1 MTLAAEPTPAAAPP
15 PRNLAIQKP
24 TSLLGYLYQR
34 ETREVIFQVV
44 LVVAIVSLFWMII
57 SNTATNLKARNI
69 ASGFGFLNNVAGF
82 DIAQSVIEY
91 SNTSTYLRAFYV
103 GLWNTIIVAVIGIFF
118 ATIVGFTV
126 GIARL
131 SSNWLISKLAAGY
144 VEIVRNCPLLLQMF
158 LWYFAVLKQLPE
170 PLTRV
175 DGVPK
180 STSWELPL
188 GMLLNTRGLFMPK
201 PEWLAGSSF
210 VLYALI
216 AGIIGSVLL
225 ARWAKARQMA
235 TGQIFPVF
243 FTSLALIIGLPL
255 LVFLLM
261 GRPVQFEF
269 PTLGRF
275 NLSGGTVVQPEF
287 FAVLLGLVFY
297 TAAYIAEIV
306 RAGIVGVSKG
316 QKEAANAIGLTKGQT
331 LRLVVIP
338 QAMRIIIPPLTSN
351 YLNLTKNSSLAGAI
365 GYPDLTQVMGTI
377 NNQTGQAVETI
388 LSLMAVYLLTSLL
401 TSAFMNWFNARMAL
415 VER

>member
-1 MTLAAEPTPAAAPP
+1 MTIAADPRSSGPGTPRP
-15 PRNLAIQKP
+15 
-24 TSLLGYLYQR
+24 SLVSYLYQR
-34 ETREVIFQVV
+34 ETREVLFQVI
-44 LVVAIVSLFWMII
+44 LVAAIVALFWMII
-57 SNTATNLKARNI
+57 SNTVANLKARNI
-69 ASGFGFLNNVAGF
+69 ASGFGFLNNIAGF

-103 GLWNTIIVAVIGIFF
+103 GLWNTIIVALIGIFF
-118 ATIVGFTV
+118 ATIVGFTI

-170 PLTRV
+170 PLTRI

-180 STSWELPL
+180 STSYELPL

-201 PEWLAGSSF
+201 PEWLVGSSF

-216 AGIIGSVLL
+216 AAVIAAFLMS
-225 ARWAKARQMA
+225 RWAHARQMA
-235 TGQIFPVF
+235 TGQRFPVLW
-243 FTSLALIIGLPL
+243 TSVALIIGLPL
-255 LVFLLM
+255 LMFFIM
-261 GRPVQFEF
+261 GRPVQFEY

-287 FAVLLGLVFY
+287 FAVVLGLVFY

-316 QKEAANAIGLTKGQT
+316 QKEAASAIGLSKGQT
-331 LRLVVIP
+331 LRLVVVP

-365 GYPDLTQVMGTI
+365 GYPDLTQVVGTI

-388 LSLMAVYLLTSLL
+388 MTLMAVYLATSLL
-401 TSAFMNWFNARMAL
+401 TSAFMNWFNKRMAL

>member
-15 PRNLAIQKP
+15 PRSLANQKP

-34 ETREVIFQVV
+34 ETREIIFQVV
-44 LVVAIVSLFWMII
+44 LVAAIVSLFWMII

-69 ASGFGFLNNVAGF
+69 ASGFGFLKNVAGF

-118 ATIVGFTV
+118 ATLVGFTV

-131 SSNWLISKLAAGY
+131 STNWLIAKLAAAY
-144 VEIVRNCPLLLQMF
+144 VEVVRNCPLLLQMF

-170 PLTRV
+170 PLSRV
-175 DGVPK
+175 DGVAK
-180 STSWELPL
+180 STSLELPFGL
-188 GMLLNTRGLFMPK
+188 LLNTRGLFMPK
-201 PEWLAGSSF
+201 PEWLTGARY
-210 VLYALI
+210 VLFALI
-216 AGIIGSVLL
+216 AGLVATFLL

-235 TGQIFPVF
+235 TGQTFPVF
-243 FTSLALIIGLPL
+243 WSSLGLIIGVPL
-255 LVFLLM
+255 LLFVLL
-261 GRPVQFEF
+261 GRPVQFEY

-287 FAVLLGLVFY
+287 FAVVLGLVFY

-306 RAGIVGVSKG
+306 RSGIVGVSKG
-316 QKEAANAIGLTKGQT
+316 QKEAANAIGLSKGQT
-331 LRLVVIP
+331 LRLVVVP

-365 GYPDLTQVMGTI
+365 GYPDLTQVVGTI

-388 LSLMAVYLLTSLL
+388 LSLMAVYLVTSLL

>member
-1 MTLAAEPTPAAAPP
+1 MTVEVDPRTAARP
-15 PRNLAIQKP
+15 KP
-24 TSLLGYLYQR
+24 QRSLVSYLYQR
-34 ETREVIFQVV
+34 ETREIIFQVL
-44 LVVAIVSLFWMII
+44 LVVALVSLFWMII

-69 ASGFGFLNNVAGF
+69 ASGYGFLGNVAGF
-82 DIAQSVIEY
+82 DIAQSVIDY
-91 SNTSTYLRAFYV
+91 SNTSTYGRAFLV

-118 ATIVGFTV
+118 ATIVGFLV

-131 SSNWLISKLAAGY
+131 SSNWLVAKLATGY

-170 PLTRV
+170 PLVRV
-175 DGVPK
+175 DGVVK
-180 STSWELPL
+180 STSYELPF
-188 GMLLNTRGLFMPK
+188 GMLLNTRGLFIPK
-201 PEWLAGSSF
+201 PEWLVGSGF
-210 VLYALI
+210 VLGALI
-216 AGIIGSVLL
+216 AGIVATYLVS
-225 ARWAKARQMA
+225 RWSYARQMA
-235 TGQIFPVF
+235 TGQRFPVLW
-243 FTSLALIIGLPL
+243 TGLGLIVGLPL
-255 LVFLLM
+255 LVFLIM

-269 PTLGRF
+269 PELGRF

-297 TAAYIAEIV
+297 TASYIAEIV
-306 RAGIVGVSKG
+306 RAGILGVSKG
-316 QKEAANAIGLTKGQT
+316 QKEAAAAIGLSKGQT
-331 LRLVVIP
+331 MRLVTIP

-388 LSLMAVYLLTSLL
+388 LMLMAVYLATSLL
-401 TSAFMNWFNARMAL
+401 TSGFMNWFNTRMAL